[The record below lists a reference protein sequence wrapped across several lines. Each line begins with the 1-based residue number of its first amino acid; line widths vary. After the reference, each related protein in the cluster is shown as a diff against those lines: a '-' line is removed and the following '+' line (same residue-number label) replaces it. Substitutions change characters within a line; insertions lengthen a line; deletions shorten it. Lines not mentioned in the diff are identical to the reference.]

1 MIYENL
7 FERIDNKCIRAGII
21 GTGTYGIS
29 LLAQAQSIPRLDIP
43 VVCDRDPETA
53 QRACRRAGIPEEKI
67 AICSS
72 RKKLLQAL
80 EKEKC
85 AIADNPE
92 LVMEAPIDVLV
103 ECTGNP
109 EAGARHAELAI
120 QNGKHVAMVT
130 KETDAVIG
138 PILCKLADQAGV
150 IYTPVDG
157 DQHGLLIGLVSWA
170 KSIGLDV
177 VCGGKARP
185 YDFVYDEARRTVSN
199 GVEDLVISKEE
210 VQALQKIQPQEA
222 RSIYEIRRNLFRQ
235 WPQIAE
241 ADLCESVIAAN
252 ATSLLA
258 DTPSLHAPIVRTV
271 EIPEVLCPKE
281 EGGILSKKGVI
292 DVITCLRREDEAGL
306 GGGVFLV
313 FSCKKDDAWEFV
325 KDKGLL
331 TNHRGT
337 CGVVYRPYHLLGVE
351 TPISILCAG
360 LLNLS
365 TGSLSYKPRADLV
378 GKAKKDLKAGSSL
391 QFDRG
396 KSGDLFEHLIVP
408 FAPID
413 KDSPI
418 PFYMAVGN
426 QLKAD
431 VPAGSILTCGMIKE
445 PENSRLWDLRKQQD
459 RVFLQ

>member
-7 FERIDNKCIRAGII
+7 FASQSEKQIKAGLI

-29 LLAQAQSIPRLDIP
+29 LLMQTQFISRLDI
-43 VVCDRDPETA
+43 VAVCDKDPELA
-53 QRACRRAGIPEEKI
+53 EAACRQAGISEDKI
-67 AICSS
+67 VIYDS

-85 AIADNPE
+85 AITDNPE
-92 LVMEAPIDVLV
+92 LVIEAPIDVLV

-252 ATSLLA
+252 ATSLLV

-292 DVITCLRREDEAGL
+292 DVITCLRHEDEAGL

-313 FSCKKDDAWEFV
+313 FSCKNDDAWEFV

-413 KDSPI
+413 KDRPI

>member
-7 FERIDNKCIRAGII
+7 FASQCEKQIKAGLI

-29 LLAQAQSIPRLDIP
+29 LLMQTQFISRLDI
-43 VVCDRDPETA
+43 VAVCDKDPELA
-53 QRACRRAGIPEEKI
+53 EAACRKAGISEDKI
-67 AICSS
+67 VICDS

-80 EKEKC
+80 ENEKC

-109 EAGARHAELAI
+109 EAGAHHAELAI
-120 QNGKHVAMVT
+120 RNGKHVAMVT

-138 PILCKLADQAGV
+138 PILCKQAGQAGV

-170 KSIGLDV
+170 KSIGLDA

-252 ATSLLA
+252 ATSLLV
-258 DTPSLHAPIVRTV
+258 DTPSLHAPTVRTV

-331 TNHRGT
+331 TNPSH
-337 CGVVYRPYHLLGVE
+337 
-351 TPISILCAG
+351 
-360 LLNLS
+360 
-365 TGSLSYKPRADLV
+365 KP
-378 GKAKKDLKAGSSL
+378 
-391 QFDRG
+391 
-396 KSGDLFEHLIVP
+396 SGDLRGCVSSLSSPGGGDANFNIVCRVVESFHRGFEL
-408 FAPID
+408 
-413 KDSPI
+413 
-418 PFYMAVGN
+418 
-426 QLKAD
+426 
-431 VPAGSILTCGMIKE
+431 
-445 PENSRLWDLRKQQD
+445 
-459 RVFLQ
+459 